1 VGSLVSFRRCGG
13 TSIALIIIGK
23 KNSLKKWDFDH
34 RSKPGSRGRKA
45 MQIARK
51 LAVLSAVVFAA
62 VTSGG
67 HTARAEY
74 PDHPINFIVPWGA
87 GGGADVLA
95 RTAGKIMSQD
105 LGVSAPVIN
114 VPGATGMTG
123 MTKLLT
129 SPADGYSLAVLI
141 GDTYALLAGPK
152 PAFNA
157 DQVIPLAIMI
167 QQPSGLWVNTNS
179 PWKTWQDLV
188 KTAKEKTLKV
198 AELGFGSADDITVS
212 YLKTKGLKLEGIPY
226 AKPGLRYTSILGGN
240 ADVLYEQTGDV
251 RSYFDG
257 GKIRPLIFFYPHR
270 LNLPQ
275 FKNVPAGTEFGYDVT
290 LPQFRAI
297 VVKAGTDPKIV
308 KRLADELGK
317 VAEKPEFKAYLAQQ
331 YADPNSYVPM
341 EKSREFMD
349 AWLQQAKKFRAE
361 TKMGSK

>member
-1 VGSLVSFRRCGG
+1 
-13 TSIALIIIGK
+13 
-23 KNSLKKWDFDH
+23 
-34 RSKPGSRGRKA
+34 

-51 LAVLSAVVFAA
+51 LAVLGAA
-62 VTSGG
+62 VSIAVAVGG
-67 HTARAEY
+67 HSARAEY
-74 PDHPINFIVPWGA
+74 PDHPINFIVPWGP

-95 RTAGKIMSQD
+95 RTAGKIMSED
-105 LGVSAPVIN
+105 FKASVPVIN

-141 GDTYALLAGPK
+141 GDTYALLAGPH

-167 QQPSGLWVNTNS
+167 QQPSGLWVNTKS

-188 KTAKEKTLKV
+188 KTAKKKTLKV

-212 YLKTKGLKLEGIPY
+212 YLKTKGLKLQGIPY

-240 ADVLYEQTGDV
+240 ADLLYEQTGDV

-257 GKIRPLIFFYPHR
+257 GKIRPLIFFYPHH

-275 FKNVPAGTEFGYDVT
+275 FKNVPIGKEFGYNVT

-308 KRLADELGK
+308 KKLSDELAK
-317 VAEKPEFKAYLAQQ
+317 VAKTAEFKAYLEKQ
-331 YADPNSYVPM
+331 YADPDSYVPM
-341 EKSREFMD
+341 DKAREFMD

-361 TKMGSK
+361 TKMGAK

>member
-1 VGSLVSFRRCGG
+1 
-13 TSIALIIIGK
+13 
-23 KNSLKKWDFDH
+23 
-34 RSKPGSRGRKA
+34 
-45 MQIARK
+45 MQIARR
-51 LAVLSAVVFAA
+51 LAVLAA
-62 VTSGG
+62 AISIALTVGG
-67 HTARAEY
+67 HSARAEY
-74 PDHPINFIVPWGA
+74 PDHPINFIVPWGP

-95 RTAGKIMSQD
+95 RTAGKIMSED
-105 LGVSAPVIN
+105 LKASVPVIN

-152 PAFNA
+152 PAFNS
-157 DQVIPLAIMI
+157 DQVITLAIMI
-167 QQPSGLWVNTNS
+167 QQPSGLWVNTKS

-188 KTAKEKTLKV
+188 KTAKKKTLKV

-226 AKPGLRYTSILGGN
+226 AKPGLRYTSILGSN

-275 FKNVPAGTEFGYDVT
+275 FKNVPIGGEFGYDVT

-308 KRLADELGK
+308 KKLSDELAK
-317 VAEKPEFKAYLAQQ
+317 VAQKPEFKAYLEKQ
-331 YADPNSYVPM
+331 YADPDSFVPM
-341 EKSREFMD
+341 DKARDFMD
-349 AWLQQAKKFRAE
+349 AWLKQAKKFRAE
-361 TKMGSK
+361 TKMGAK

>member
-1 VGSLVSFRRCGG
+1 
-13 TSIALIIIGK
+13 
-23 KNSLKKWDFDH
+23 
-34 RSKPGSRGRKA
+34 

-51 LAVLSAVVFAA
+51 LAVFGAA
-62 VTSGG
+62 VSIAVAVGG
-67 HTARAEY
+67 HAARAEY
-74 PDHPINFIVPWGA
+74 PDHPINFIVPWGP

-95 RTAGKIMSQD
+95 RTAGKIMSED
-105 LGVSAPVIN
+105 FKASVPVIN

-141 GDTYALLAGPK
+141 GDTYALLAGPH

-167 QQPSGLWVNTNS
+167 QQPSGLWVNTKS

-188 KTAKEKTLKV
+188 KTAKKKTLKV

-212 YLKTKGLKLEGIPY
+212 YLKTKGLKLQGIPY

-240 ADVLYEQTGDV
+240 ADLLYEQTGDV

-257 GKIRPLIFFYPHR
+257 GKIRPLIFFYPHH

-275 FKNVPAGTEFGYDVT
+275 FKNVPIGKEFGYNVT

-308 KRLADELGK
+308 KKLSDELAK
-317 VAEKPEFKAYLAQQ
+317 VAKTAEFKAYLEKQ
-331 YADPNSYVPM
+331 YADPDSYVPM
-341 EKSREFMD
+341 DKAREFMD

-361 TKMGSK
+361 TKMGAK

>member
-1 VGSLVSFRRCGG
+1 
-13 TSIALIIIGK
+13 
-23 KNSLKKWDFDH
+23 
-34 RSKPGSRGRKA
+34 

-51 LAVLSAVVFAA
+51 LTVLGAAVSLAAVL
-62 VTSGG
+62 GG
-67 HTARAEY
+67 QQARAEY
-74 PDHPINFIVPWGA
+74 PDHPINIIVPWGP
-87 GGGADVLA
+87 GGGADILA
-95 RTAGKIMSQD
+95 RTAGKIMGED
-105 LGVSAPVIN
+105 FKVSAPVIN

-141 GDTYALLAGPK
+141 GDTYALLAGPN
-152 PAFNA
+152 PAFKE

-167 QQPSGLWVNTNS
+167 QQPSGLWVNTSS

-257 GKIRPLIFFYPHR
+257 GKIKPLIFFYPHR
-270 LNLPQ
+270 LELPQ
-275 FKNVPAGTEFGYDVT
+275 FKDVPVGGEFGYNVT
-290 LPQFRAI
+290 LPQFRSI

-308 KRLADELGK
+308 KKLSDELAK
-317 VAEKPEFKAYLAQQ
+317 VAQTPEFKAYLEQQ
-331 YADPNSYVPM
+331 YADPNSYVSM
-341 EKSREFMD
+341 DNSRKFMD
-349 AWLQQAKKFRAE
+349 DWLKEAKKFREE
-361 TKMGSK
+361 TKMGAK

>member
-1 VGSLVSFRRCGG
+1 
-13 TSIALIIIGK
+13 
-23 KNSLKKWDFDH
+23 
-34 RSKPGSRGRKA
+34 

-51 LAVLSAVVFAA
+51 LAVLGAA
-62 VTSGG
+62 VSIAVAVGG
-67 HTARAEY
+67 HSARAEY
-74 PDHPINFIVPWGA
+74 PDHPINFIVPWGP

-95 RTAGKIMSQD
+95 RTAGKIMSED
-105 LGVSAPVIN
+105 FKASVPVIN

-141 GDTYALLAGPK
+141 GDTYALLAGPH

-167 QQPSGLWVNTNS
+167 QQPSGLWVNTKS

-188 KTAKEKTLKV
+188 KTAKKKTLKV

-212 YLKTKGLKLEGIPY
+212 YLKTKGLKLQGIPY

-240 ADVLYEQTGDV
+240 ADLLYEQTGDV

-257 GKIRPLIFFYPHR
+257 GKIRPLIFFYPHH

-275 FKNVPAGTEFGYDVT
+275 FKNVPIGKEFGYNVT

-308 KRLADELGK
+308 KKLSDELAK
-317 VAEKPEFKAYLAQQ
+317 VAKTAEFKAYLEKQ
-331 YADPNSYVPM
+331 YADPDSYDPM
-341 EKSREFMD
+341 DKAREFMD

-361 TKMGSK
+361 TKRGAK